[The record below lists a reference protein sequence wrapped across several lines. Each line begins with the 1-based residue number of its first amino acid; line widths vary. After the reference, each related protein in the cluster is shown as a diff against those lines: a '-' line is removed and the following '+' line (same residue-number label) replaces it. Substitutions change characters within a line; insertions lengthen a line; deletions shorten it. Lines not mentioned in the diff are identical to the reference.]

1 MMQTEYCK
9 VSLAA
14 ALAVFGIGMRRFK
27 ARDTDPTVPGPT
39 ACFFNSIDTS
49 PPVFFDATK
58 AFG

>member
-1 MMQTEYCK
+1 